1 MFTPRRI
8 PIGFLQQAIVKPDL
22 VFKQGA
28 VVSRNQT
35 AKGNFFAC
43 TLETR
48 SYVTPLAASDS
59 SGRGTVPFEK
69 GCIAPFIERYK

>member
-8 PIGFLQQAIVKPDL
+8 PIGFLQQAIVKIDF
-22 VFKQGA
+22 VFKKGV

-48 SYVTPLAASDS
+48 SIVNPLAVSDS
-59 SGRGTVPFEK
+59 NGSGTVPFE
-69 GCIAPFIERYK
+69 